1 MPGHYQNHTSSRWAD
16 TDGDLNMFKKT
27 LALMLAAA
35 FLVAITGCNTLHGAG
50 QDIEAVGEGLQD
62 ATSE

>member
-1 MPGHYQNHTSSRWAD
+1 MI
-16 TDGDLNMFKKT
+16 KKT
-27 LALMLAAA
+27 LSLLLTAA
-35 FLVAITGCNTLHGAG
+35 FVVAIAGCNTLHGAG